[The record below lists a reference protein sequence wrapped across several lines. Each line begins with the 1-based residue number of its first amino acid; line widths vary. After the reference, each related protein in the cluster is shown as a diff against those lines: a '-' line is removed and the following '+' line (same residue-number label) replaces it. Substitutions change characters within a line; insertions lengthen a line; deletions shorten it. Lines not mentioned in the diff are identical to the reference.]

1 MMFQFLDTLI
11 GMRQFG
17 LIFLFGCQGV
27 FQLLIDFFQPDF
39 AIQFR
44 AFYQG
49 VSGRCQLQAGSGG
62 RKTSL
67 TYLSKSR

>member
-17 LIFLFGCQGV
+17 LVFLFGCQGV

-49 VSGRCQLQAGSGG
+49 VSGRCQ
-62 RKTSL
+62 
-67 TYLSKSR
+67 